1 MEWSKKL
8 NEIDDVVDDD
18 DDDDDNDFG
27 DKIRFLDMNK
37 YNFYFG
43 CNGSNKGLSLIN
55 FDIRLIELAMKVLCY
70 LIPIHLLTTA
80 N

>member
-1 MEWSKKL
+1 MAPYCGINWADLKSKICIEWVEWSKKL

-43 CNGSNKGLSLIN
+43 CNGSN
-55 FDIRLIELAMKVLCY
+55 
-70 LIPIHLLTTA
+70 
-80 N
+80 